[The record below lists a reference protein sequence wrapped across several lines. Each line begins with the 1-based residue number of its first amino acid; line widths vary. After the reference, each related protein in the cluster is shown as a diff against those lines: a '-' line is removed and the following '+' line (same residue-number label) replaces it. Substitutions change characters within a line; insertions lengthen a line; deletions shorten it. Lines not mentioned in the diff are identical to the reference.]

1 MADKSRAELI
11 LEIIKVFIWPVL
23 IVLAVMWLGTDL
35 KEILKS
41 RTWKIGVVEVGD
53 RISNLKDSMQ
63 DSLLVQKDYLAKIN
77 ANAVNPGKV
86 KELTTAAIQDIENT
100 QKGVKKEIQNIQDV
114 IPQRS
119 IIPTEEL
126 SVSPR
131 QKFEKTGPTSA
142 RDWELQG
149 FKYILERDVSAAIN
163 SFSEA
168 EKNWP
173 NYHNV
178 AEIRRGLVSEKQT
191 LISKE
196 SPKWKELYQH
206 LLNELSWGMPADVR
220 QQMQAYLGKP

>member
-1 MADKSRAELI
+1 MADKSRTELI
-11 LEIIKVFIWPVL
+11 LEIVKVFIWPVL
-23 IVLAVMWLGTDL
+23 IVLAVIWLGPDL
-35 KEILKS
+35 KEILKN

-53 RISNLKDSMQ
+53 RVSNLKDTMQ
-63 DSLLVQKDYLAKIN
+63 DSLLVQKDYLSKIN
-77 ANAVNPGKV
+77 NNAANPETV
-86 KELTTAAIQDIENT
+86 KELTSAAIQDIENI

-114 IPQRS
+114 IPQRGILQKEVS
-119 IIPTEEL
+119 VPPKQL
-126 SVSPR
+126 S
-131 QKFEKTGPTSA
+131 EKINPTSA

-149 FKYILERDVSAAIN
+149 FKYILGRDVNAAIN

-178 AEIRRGLVSEKQT
+178 AEIRRELVNERQT
-191 LISKE
+191 LFSKE

-220 QQMQAYLGKP
+220 QKMQTYLGKP